1 MTQLLTVGRFQ
12 ALAKNAMFQLSS
24 WKVFGELMWNLF
36 FCAPGAPGF
45 ECPMISRILVHSMD
59 RFSSKKVLTL
69 TAPDGELC
77 EVHWS
82 ISPDRWSG
90 FRISILPGQL
100 QQSLSTS

>member
-1 MTQLLTVGRFQ
+1 
-12 ALAKNAMFQLSS
+12 
-24 WKVFGELMWNLF
+24 
-36 FCAPGAPGF
+36 
-45 ECPMISRILVHSMD
+45 MD
-59 RFSSKKVLTL
+59 RFSSQKVLTL